1 MEPHSGKFEH
11 YRAIA
16 EKIALIVV
24 FVCVGG
30 WLGYLV
36 GVQGLDNRLT
46 EYNLRL
52 AEVRAAHLE
61 EIKRLQ
67 ETQSEALAAVGRV
80 VERTARTA
88 ERAADKADNAAA
100 KADTAAGTAA
110 TAATTAKGAATRA
123 SRVTAAPAAPPA
135 AAVNRTVREAN
146 RQLGASK

>member
-1 MEPHSGKFEH
+1 MDQLLNGKFKH
-11 YRAIA
+11 YTAIA
-16 EKIALIVV
+16 EKIALIFV
-24 FVCVGG
+24 FIAVGG

-36 GVQGLDNRLT
+36 GVQGMDARLT
-46 EYNLRL
+46 EYNNRL
-52 AEVRAAHLE
+52 IQERGDRLE

-88 ERAADKADNAAA
+88 ERAADKADTAAA

-123 SRVTAAPAAPPA
+123 SRATAAPAAV
-135 AAVNRTVREAN
+135 VNQTVREAN

>member
-1 MEPHSGKFEH
+1 MDQLFNGKLKH
-11 YRAIA
+11 YTAIA

-24 FVCVGG
+24 FIGVGG

-36 GVQGLDNRLT
+36 GVQGQDARLT
-46 EYNLRL
+46 EYAARL
-52 AEVRAAHLE
+52 VQERADRLE

-67 ETQSEALAAVGRV
+67 SAQSEALAAVGRV

-123 SRVTAAPAAPPA
+123 SRSTAAPAA
-135 AAVNRTVREAN
+135 AVNQTVREAN
-146 RQLGASK
+146 RQLGAGK